1 MKEPTKRA
9 MTGGESPANGNAA
22 AVPKN
27 AQMIAMPIV
36 MIVFI
41 ASGVKR
47 FLSDNDHDNR
57 AE

>member
-1 MKEPTKRA
+1 MNEPTKRA
-9 MTGGESPANGNAA
+9 TTGGESPANGKAA

-47 FLSDNDHDNR
+47 FQSDND
-57 AE
+57 